1 MGTGTVQIVGGY
13 KSFDGDSHALSDIN
27 LTVEEG
33 DFLAILG
40 RSGSGKSTL
49 LRVIAGLEKLTSG
62 TVEWSNGHGV
72 ARPHTGVVFQQA
84 LLMPWLTAG
93 ENVML
98 AGRFAAH
105 KKSFQREYAE
115 ELLRHFDLERVADRY
130 PDQLSG
136 GQAQRVAIIRA
147 VATRPRLLLLD
158 EPFSA
163 LDPAIRADLQSWL
176 ANLAAE
182 LGITV
187 VLVTHDVDEA
197 LLLAS
202 RVVLLG
208 PDGRIRREWQPA
220 LTAEVRSGNEELRQ
234 QILDQ
239 YRLVEQ

>member
-1 MGTGTVQIVGGY
+1 MRIIGGH
-13 KSFDGDSHALSDIN
+13 KRFDAGSLALADVDLAID
-27 LTVEEG
+27 EG
-33 DFLAILG
+33 EFLAILG

-49 LRVIAGLEKLTSG
+49 LRVIAGLEELTSG
-62 TVEWSNGHGV
+62 TVEWSDAHGV
-72 ARPHTGVVFQQA
+72 TRPHTGVVFQQA
-84 LLMPWLTAG
+84 LLLPWLTAG
-93 ENVML
+93 ENVLL
-98 AGRFAAH
+98 AGRFAAQ
-105 KKSFQREYAE
+105 KASFEREYAE
-115 ELLRHFDLERVADRY
+115 ELLRRFDLERVADRY

-163 LDPAIRADLQSWL
+163 LDPAIRADLQAWL
-176 ANLAAE
+176 GALAAE
-182 LGITV
+182 LAITV

-208 PDGRIRREWQPA
+208 ADGRIRREWRP
-220 LTAEVRSGNEELRQ
+220 GNEALRQ
-234 QILDQ
+234 EILDQ